1 MVTPDRRRVAVQ
13 RVQQRFGVSE
23 RRACAVLGQ
32 HRSTQRRAKAPTD
45 DAEARLREH
54 LRDFARCH
62 PRLGW
67 RKAHVVAHREGLVTN
82 PKRTRRVW
90 RDERLQRPPQ
100 RRRLADGTAAR
111 LRAQRPNDV
120 WALDFQFDETA
131 DLRRVKLLNIVDE
144 FTREALCVEAA
155 HSIAADGVVA
165 AVERLIAQRGAPA
178 HLRMDNGPE
187 LVSAALRDWCRI
199 WGTHTAHI
207 EPGSPWENPYIESF
221 NGRLRDE
228 CLNTEDFADLLEAR
242 VVLEDWRTEYNMP
255 TGHTNP
261 SAGSP
266 PPPTLTTG
274 HTNTNQ
280 HTHSTRT
287 HNRVPLTT
295 ACCSSRPRPAA
306 QLHKTTSMNSRAV
319 ACDRPANPGR
329 AGPLL
334 GPSCEPTPDTH
345 QQADAGA
352 GPTRGQHRPRTGQTT
367 D

>member
-1 MVTPDRRRVAVQ
+1 MVTPDRRRIAVQ

-100 RRRLADGTAAR
+100 RRAKRRRLADGTAAR

-155 HSIAADGVVA
+155 HSIDADGVVA
-165 AVERLIAQRGAPA
+165 AVERLIAQRGAPLICA
-178 HLRMDNGPE
+178 
-187 LVSAALRDWCRI
+187 W
-199 WGTHTAHI
+199 
-207 EPGSPWENPYIESF
+207 
-221 NGRLRDE
+221 
-228 CLNTEDFADLLEAR
+228 
-242 VVLEDWRTEYNMP
+242 
-255 TGHTNP
+255 
-261 SAGSP
+261 
-266 PPPTLTTG
+266 
-274 HTNTNQ
+274 
-280 HTHSTRT
+280 
-287 HNRVPLTT
+287 TT
-295 ACCSSRPRPAA
+295 APSSSRPR
-306 QLHKTTSMNSRAV
+306 
-319 ACDRPANPGR
+319 
-329 AGPLL
+329 
-334 GPSCEPTPDTH
+334 
-345 QQADAGA
+345 
-352 GPTRGQHRPRTGQTT
+352 
-367 D
+367 

>member
-32 HRSTQRRAKAPTD
+32 HRSTQRRAKAPPD

-62 PRLGW
+62 PWLGW

-100 RRRLADGTAAR
+100 RRAKRRRLTDGTAAR

-144 FTREALCVEAA
+144 FTIEALCVEAA
-155 HSIAADGVVA
+155 HSIDADGVVA

-221 NGRLRDE
+221 NGRRRDE

-242 VVLEDWRTEYNMP
+242 VVLEDWRTEYNTYRP
-255 TGHTNP
+255 HQSLG
-261 SAGSP
+261 G
-266 PPPTLTTG
+266 LT
-274 HTNTNQ
+274 
-280 HTHSTRT
+280 
-287 HNRVPLTT
+287 
-295 ACCSSRPRPAA
+295 PAA
-306 QLHKTTSMNSRAV
+306 YADHW
-319 ACDRPANPGR
+319 
-329 AGPLL
+329 
-334 GPSCEPTPDTH
+334 TH
-345 QQADAGA
+345 QHQ
-352 GPTRGQHRPRTGQTT
+352 PTHP
-367 D
+367 